1 VPDGRYPDG
10 VLDSVL
16 SNQQKRHKKMP
27 TVRSEAVATA
37 PGSVI
42 ERNTHI
48 VHERP
53 VITASLEQLTVR
65 RLAVSESFSL
75 PDPSIFYPPHP
86 EELPTSHL
94 VFRGSADH
102 VELRTGDGHA
112 FFQYD
117 CHKNVAYTE
126 HHSTELLDAGVVHS
140 DAIKTGRL
148 EATEI
153 IVPSLNVPSIRT
165 ERLETLTTEIGG
177 ILLREGTLAAPR
189 DALIGQHLTA
199 KSAAVGGVSLREETV
214 TAAFGEVGVLGCDTV
229 RTELLEVG
237 SPALTLGGVQLHHG
251 NVECRN
257 VRFEGGT
264 GKTLVIENVRS
275 GAIATESLRVGG
287 RQIFVKDGTLVLD
300 GGIATHEDSKLGPL
314 WIGKEGA
321 CLVGQF
327 VASSVEA
334 SNVTSGAVSTHEL
347 VVDRHGKIGGVVCT
361 DGIVTAKE
369 VGSRSVRAEEA
380 AVGML
385 SATTAN
391 VSNVVCTKVTSGQVV
406 AESVTS
412 KDYRLSDGTSILNG
426 IFPPGMIMLFAGG
439 TPPRGWLMCNG
450 TGGTPLLPPPAPG
463 VIYIVR
469 R

>member
-1 VPDGRYPDG
+1 
-10 VLDSVL
+10 
-16 SNQQKRHKKMP
+16 MP
-27 TVRSEAVATA
+27 TVRSEAA

-75 PDPSIFYPPHP
+75 PDPSVFYPPHP
-86 EELPTSHL
+86 EDLPTSHL
-94 VFRGSADH
+94 VFHGSAAV
-102 VELRTGDGHA
+102 VEFRTGDGHA

-117 CHKNVAYTE
+117 CDKNVAYTE
-126 HHSTELLDAGVVHS
+126 HHSTEVLDAGVVHS

-153 IVPSLNVPSIRT
+153 VVPSLCVPSIRT

-177 ILLREGTLAAPR
+177 ILLREGTLTAPR
-189 DALIGQHLTA
+189 DALVGGHLTA
-199 KSAAVGGVSLREETV
+199 KSAATGGVSLRDETV
-214 TAAFGEVGVLGCDTV
+214 TAAYGEVGVLGCDTI
-229 RTELLEVG
+229 RTDILEVG
-237 SPALTLGGVQLHHG
+237 SPTLTLGGVQLHHG
-251 NVECRN
+251 NVEGRN
-257 VRFEGGT
+257 VKFEGGT
-264 GKTLVIENVRS
+264 GKTLVVGNTRS
-275 GAIATESLRVGG
+275 ETIATDLLRVGG
-287 RQIFVKDGTLVLD
+287 RQITERDGTLVLD
-300 GGIATHEDSKLGPL
+300 GGLATHEDSKLGPL

-327 VASSVEA
+327 VASSVET
-334 SNVTSGAVSTHEL
+334 SNLTVGEL
-347 VVDRHGKIGGVVCT
+347 HRTRDLQVDHHAKLGGVVCV
-361 DGIVTAKE
+361 DGTITAKE
-369 VGSRSVRAEEA
+369 MGVRTVRAEDA
-380 AVGML
+380 AVGMI

-391 VSNVVCTKVTSGQVV
+391 VSNVVCTKITSGQVV
-406 AESVTS
+406 AESITS

-426 IFPPGMIMLFAGG
+426 VFPPGMIMLFAGN
-439 TPPRGWLMCNG
+439 TPPRGWLACNG
-450 TGGTPLLPPPAPG
+450 TGGTPLIPPPAPG